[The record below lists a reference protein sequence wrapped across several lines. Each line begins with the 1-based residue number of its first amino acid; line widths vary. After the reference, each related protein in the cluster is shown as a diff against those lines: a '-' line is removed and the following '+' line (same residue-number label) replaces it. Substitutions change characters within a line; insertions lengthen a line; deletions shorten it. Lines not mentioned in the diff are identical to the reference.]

1 MDKGKSGKANWDPVA
16 HKIFLDICVEEVN
29 ANNRSDGHLS
39 PIGYE
44 NMIRKCNERT
54 NRNYVRKQFKNRW
67 DLLKKEYN
75 CWKTLNQKASGI
87 GIDPVTRSIAA
98 TDEWWANEIHV
109 LKHSYY
115 FYLLLCHP
123 IS

>member
-16 HKIFLDICVEEVN
+16 HKVFLDIWVEEAN
-29 ANNRSDGHLS
+29 ANNRSDAHLS

-44 NMIRKCNERT
+44 NMIRKFNERT

-98 TDEWWANEIHV
+98 TDEWWANEIQV